1 MLGRVEGAQYGLI
14 HFFAVLTFIL
24 AGIIAR
30 IRTGPL
36 TPRPPEE
43 WSAPLSSDGA
53 AGARAHAQELSPASL
68 GPSQVPRRAADGPA
82 DTRPRAADIA
92 FIRTGPLKPRPQS
105 PEEWRAL
112 LSSDGAADAR
122 ARAQELSPASRAL
135 FSSDGPA
142 DARPRAADGVEIPS
156 TINHWN
162 ADEGV
167 DAPLHFCGD
176 NETEWDDPA
185 IVCDEEFLE
194 CGGKFFP

>member
-1 MLGRVEGAQYGLI
+1 
-14 HFFAVLTFIL
+14 
-24 AGIIAR
+24 
-30 IRTGPL
+30 
-36 TPRPPEE
+36 
-43 WSAPLSSDGA
+43 
-53 AGARAHAQELSPASL
+53 
-68 GPSQVPRRAADGPA
+68 VPRRAADGPA
-82 DTRPRAADIA
+82 DTRPRRADIA

>member
-43 WSAPLSSDGA
+43 WSAP
-53 AGARAHAQELSPASL
+53 
-68 GPSQVPRRAADGPA
+68 
-82 DTRPRAADIA
+82 
-92 FIRTGPLKPRPQS
+92 
-105 PEEWRAL
+105 